1 VISIR
6 IEGKGKDEEG
16 LLVLPMAGMLQEIK
30 AELSP
35 LPSPACWAECRFDVL
50 LIPVLKHGSL
60 STAGTPGGRK
70 ASTCLFRDRL
80 NQSFNK

>member
-35 LPSPACWAECRFDVL
+35 LPSPACWVDVL